1 MPSQPPLP
9 PLLAPYVSTLP
20 DSSLTLVSSILGAT
34 SNWLILRFLH
44 AALSAPSPNA
54 FGLDELHNG
63 NRKKVVLVSFMRSY
77 EFWRTEAKRLG
88 LDLTRLADKQ
98 QFAFI
103 DGLSEL
109 FYAPQATVTPPSVS
123 PAGLG
128 STPRTTLPMRSP
140 PGAVPGRSPQPVRPA
155 AMSVR
160 GNVASKQAES
170 GIAKKLHF
178 TGRGLA
184 SLDTMEN
191 DICSVIE
198 EQKSSMGDG
207 DELLLIIDQPDL
219 LLAATGPSMGI
230 GATEMAEW
238 ITGLQQHA
246 HATILTLATDAPLI
260 QNASTSAGQ
269 LATPIE
275 TEHAA
280 LAIGLAHRARSVMQL
295 RTLDTGAAKDVSGVL
310 RISRGGGM
318 TTGEEESLEEREAL
332 YFIQRDGGVT
342 VFGRGES

>member
-9 PLLAPYVSTLP
+9 PLLASYVSNLP
-20 DSSLTLVSSILGAT
+20 DSSLTLVSSVLGAT
-34 SNWLILRFLH
+34 SNWLVLRFLH
-44 AALSAPSPNA
+44 AALSAPSPYAA
-54 FGLDELHNG
+54 FGSDELQNG
-63 NRKKVVLVSFMRSY
+63 IKKKVVLVSFMRSY

-88 LDLTRLADKQ
+88 LDLARLADKQ

-109 FYAPQATVTPPSVS
+109 FYAQQATSTPPSIS

-128 STPRTTLPMRSP
+128 SPRTTLSMRSP
-140 PGAVPGRSPQPVRPA
+140 PGAVPGRSPQPVPTTRG
-155 AMSVR
+155 VR
-160 GNVASKQAES
+160 GNVTPKAEP

-178 TGRGLA
+178 SGHGLA
-184 SLDTMEN
+184 SLDALEK
-191 DICSVIE
+191 DISSVIE
-198 EQKSSMGDG
+198 QQKSSMEDG

-230 GATEMAEW
+230 GATEILEW
-238 ITGLQQHA
+238 ITALQQSA
-246 HATILTLATDAPLI
+246 HATVLTLATDAPLI
-260 QNASTSAGQ
+260 HNASTSGETM
-269 LATPIE
+269 ATPLE

-280 LAIGLAHRARSVMQL
+280 LVIGLAHRAQSVMQL

-310 RISRGGGM
+310 RISRGGGVSM
-318 TTGEEESLEEREAL
+318 SEKESLEEKEAL
-332 YFIQRDGGVT
+332 YFIQRDGGVR